1 MNLTERPVTPKP
13 EKAAPNERYL
23 AAVRKLR
30 CVICHRQPCEAH
42 HPIYG
47 RHSQARVA
55 DEMAIP
61 LCWSCHRE
69 LHAGKRTWFAKHG
82 PDTDFVKATQFR
94 LAHLRKD
101 Q

>member
-1 MNLTERPVTPKP
+1 MNITGLPVTPKP
-13 EKAAPNERYL
+13 EKAEPNEAYL
-23 AAVRKLR
+23 RNVRALP

-42 HPIYG
+42 HPIFG
-47 RHSQARVA
+47 RYSQKRAP

-82 PDTDFVKATQFR
+82 PDIDYVKATQAR
-94 LAHLRKD
+94 LAHLMKG